1 MEPIKKIM
9 VLLDMSDMDETL
21 LKYASFISDS
31 SYAKK
36 IFFVNIVK
44 NLNLPDEV
52 KREFP
57 DLEKQALAER
67 KSLIK
72 NKINEF
78 FKPERNVEIKYH
90 IRLGPPLRTILE
102 FAQKESIDLIMI
114 GQKKSIPGT
123 GVLAQRLAR
132 RANCN
137 LSIIPEDKKPK
148 IEKLLVPID
157 FSFHSQLALEQAIF
171 ISEQNNQQIE
181 IICQNVY
188 NVPVGYH
195 YSGKTYEEFA
205 KVMKKNAEANYKT
218 FIKNIDTKGIEI
230 TSKYSLD
237 TNDNLASD
245 ILDMATK
252 LQVDGIIIGAK
263 GRTAAAALFLGSLSE
278 KMINSKLGVP
288 LMIVRPKGKNV
299 GLFDTLREI

>member
-1 MEPIKKIM
+1 M
-9 VLLDMSDMDETL
+9 VLLDMSSMNETL

-31 SYAKK
+31 SYAKQ
-36 IFFVNIVK
+36 IYFVNIVK
-44 NLNLPDEV
+44 NINLPDEV
-52 KREFP
+52 KKEFP
-57 DLEKQALAER
+57 DLEKKALEER
-67 KSLIK
+67 KAFIK
-72 NKINEF
+72 DKIDEF
-78 FKPERNVEIKYH
+78 FKPEREVIIKYH

-102 FAQKESIDLIMI
+102 FSQKQNIDLIMI

-137 LSIIPEDKKPK
+137 LSIIPEGKEPK

-157 FSFHSQLALEQAIF
+157 FSYHAQLALEQAIF
-171 ISEQNNQQIE
+171 VSNQKNQEVKIF
-181 IICQNVY
+181 CQNVY

-205 KVMKKNAEANYKT
+205 EVMKKNAQKNYEN
-218 FIKNIDTKGIEI
+218 FIKNIDTKGIDIIQE
-230 TSKYSLD
+230 YSLD

-245 ILDMATK
+245 ILEMAGK
-252 LQVDGIIIGAK
+252 LEVDGIIIGAK

-278 KMINSKLGVP
+278 KLIHSKLDVP

-299 GLFDTLREI
+299 GLLETLREI